1 MTVKKI
7 FFIIFLLIGVPFQI
21 DAKFV
26 LYQLTG
32 ISGKKKISVHRTLR
46 DCLESG
52 RQFQS
57 IECSLIW
64 KKTKSSKSDTL
75 EEAVRNHIMNVCNQD
90 GM

>member
-1 MTVKKI
+1 MSMIKI
-7 FFIIFLLIGVPFQI
+7 FFIIFLLAGIPSQI
-21 DAKFV
+21 DSKFV

-32 ISGKKKISVHRTLR
+32 ISGRKKISVHKTLR

-52 RQFQS
+52 KHFQS

-64 KKTKSSKSDTL
+64 KQNKPSRPETID
-75 EEAVRNHIMNVCNQD
+75 EAVKNHVMNVCNKD